1 MESKTKNRKTR
12 QQIGAMAA
20 RAFDGMALAA
30 GEDAIVEMKDG
41 WFNASYQVRLADG
54 REVILKIAPPA
65 GSEVLTYESNIM
77 TTEVAAM
84 RLVRR
89 NAAIPV
95 PEIYFFDDAS
105 DLCDSPYFFME
116 KVAGDNLEH
125 AKTDMAPEARAAIDR
140 QIGEIIRAVNV
151 FTGTYFGYEG
161 DAELRADSWREAFVS
176 ILESVLDDGARK
188 AVVYDFGYDEIRA
201 AVHKHAAALD
211 EIATPCLVHWDA
223 WDPNWF
229 VRDGKV
235 AGIIDF
241 ERALWAEP
249 LMEAHFRHV
258 GGPEISDAM
267 RGYGKTTFTLAEQER
282 CHLYQLHLALVMNT
296 ECYYRNYDTDDV
308 LNESRELMRSAME
321 WLKAN

>member
-12 QQIGAMAA
+12 QQIEAMAA

-41 WFNASYQVRLADG
+41 WFNASYRVGLADG
-54 REVILKIAPPA
+54 RDVILKIAPPA

-77 TTEVAAM
+77 TTEVASM

-89 NAAIPV
+89 NPAIPV
-95 PEIYFFDDAS
+95 PEIYFFDDVR
-105 DLCDSPYFFME
+105 DLCDSAYFFME

-125 AKTDMAPEARAAIDR
+125 AKADMAPEARAAIDR
-140 QIGEIIRAVNV
+140 QIGEIIRAVNA

-161 DAELRADSWREAFVS
+161 NTELRAATWREAFVK
-176 ILESVLDDGARK
+176 IVESVLDDGARK

-201 AVHKHAAALD
+201 AVRRHAAALD

-282 CHLYQLHLALVMNT
+282 CQLYQLHLALVMNT

>member
-41 WFNASYQVRLADG
+41 WFNASYRVGLADG
-54 REVILKIAPPA
+54 RDVILKIAPPA

-77 TTEVAAM
+77 TTEVASM

-89 NAAIPV
+89 NPTIPV
-95 PEIYFFDDAS
+95 PEIYCFDDVR
-105 DLCDSPYFFME
+105 DLCDSAYFFME

-125 AKTDMAPEARAAIDR
+125 AKADMAPEARAAIDR
-140 QIGEIIRAVNV
+140 QIGEIIRAVNA

-161 DAELRADSWREAFVS
+161 NTELRAATWREAFVK
-176 ILESVLDDGARK
+176 IVDSVLDDGARK

-201 AVHKHAAALD
+201 AVRKHAAALD
-211 EIATPCLVHWDA
+211 EIETPCLVHWDA

-241 ERALWAEP
+241 ERALWADP
-249 LMEAHFRHV
+249 LMEAHFRNF
-258 GGPEISDAM
+258 GGPAITDAM
-267 RGYGKTTFTLAEQER
+267 RGYGKTTFTFAEQER
-282 CHLYQLHLALVMNT
+282 CQLYQLHLALVMNT
-296 ECYYRNYDTDDV
+296 ECYYRNYDTDEV
-308 LNESRELMRSAME
+308 LNDSRKYMRSAME

>member
-12 QQIGAMAA
+12 EQIGAMAA

-41 WFNASYQVRLADG
+41 WFNASYGVRLADG
-54 REVILKIAPPA
+54 RQVVLKIAPPA

-89 NAAIPV
+89 NPDIPV
-95 PEIYFFDDAS
+95 PEIYSFDDVR
-105 DLCDSPYFFME
+105 DLCDSAYFFME

-125 AKTDMAPEARAAIDR
+125 AKADMAPEARAAIDR
-140 QIGEIIRAVNV
+140 QIGEIIRAVNA

-161 DAELRADSWREAFVS
+161 NTELRAATWREAFVK
-176 ILESVLDDGARK
+176 IVDSVLDDGARK
-188 AVVYDFGYDEIRA
+188 AVVYDFGYDEIRV
-201 AVHKHAAALD
+201 AVRKHAAALD
-211 EIATPCLVHWDA
+211 EIAAPCLVHWDA

-249 LMEAHFRHV
+249 LMEAHFRNF

-267 RGYGKTTFTLAEQER
+267 RGYGKTTFTFAERER
-282 CHLYQLHLALVMNT
+282 CQLYQLHLALVMNT

-308 LNESRELMRSAME
+308 LNDSRKLMRSAME

>member
-41 WFNASYQVRLADG
+41 WFNASYRVGLADG
-54 REVILKIAPPA
+54 RDVILKIAPPA

-77 TTEVAAM
+77 TTEVASM

-89 NAAIPV
+89 NPTIPV
-95 PEIYFFDDAS
+95 PEIYCFDDVR
-105 DLCDSPYFFME
+105 DLCDSAYFFME

-125 AKTDMAPEARAAIDR
+125 AKADMAPEARAAIDR
-140 QIGEIIRAVNV
+140 QIGEIIRAVNA

-161 DAELRADSWREAFVS
+161 NTELRAATWREAFVK
-176 ILESVLDDGARK
+176 IVDSVLDDGARK

-201 AVHKHAAALD
+201 AVRKHAAALD
-211 EIATPCLVHWDA
+211 EIETPCLVHWDA

-249 LMEAHFRHV
+249 LMEAQFRYF

-282 CHLYQLHLALVMNT
+282 CQLYQLHLALVMNT

>member
-12 QQIGAMAA
+12 QQIEAMAA

-41 WFNASYQVRLADG
+41 WFNASYRVGLADG
-54 REVILKIAPPA
+54 RQVVLKIAPPA

-95 PEIYFFDDAS
+95 PEIYYFDDVR
-105 DLCDSPYFFME
+105 DLCDSAYFFME

-125 AKTDMAPEARAAIDR
+125 AKAGMAPEARAAIDR
-140 QIGEIIRAVNV
+140 QIGEIIRAVNA

-161 DAELRADSWREAFVS
+161 NTELRAATWREAFVK
-176 ILESVLDDGARK
+176 IVESVLDDGARK
-188 AVVYDFGYDEIRA
+188 AVVYDFGYDEIRV
-201 AVHKHAAALD
+201 AVRKHAAALD
-211 EIATPCLVHWDA
+211 EIAAPCLVHWDA

-249 LMEAHFRHV
+249 LMEAHFRNF

-267 RGYGKTTFTLAEQER
+267 RGYGKTTFTFAERER
-282 CHLYQLHLALVMNT
+282 CQLYQLHLALVMNT

-308 LNESRELMRSAME
+308 LNDSRKLMRSAME

>member
-1 MESKTKNRKTR
+1 
-12 QQIGAMAA
+12 
-20 RAFDGMALAA
+20 
-30 GEDAIVEMKDG
+30 
-41 WFNASYQVRLADG
+41 
-54 REVILKIAPPA
+54 
-65 GSEVLTYESNIM
+65 M

-105 DLCDSPYFFME
+105 DLCDSAYFFME

-125 AKTDMAPEARAAIDR
+125 AKADMAPEARAAIDR
-140 QIGEIIRAVNV
+140 QIGEIIRAVNA

-161 DAELRADSWREAFVS
+161 NTELRAATWREAFVK
-176 ILESVLDDGARK
+176 IVESVLDDGARK
-188 AVVYDFGYDEIRA
+188 AVVCDFDYDEIRV
-201 AVHKHAAALD
+201 AVRNHAAALD
-211 EIATPCLVHWDA
+211 EIETPCLVHWDA

-229 VRDGKV
+229 VRDGKI

-249 LMEAHFRHV
+249 LMEAHFRNF

-267 RGYGKTTFTLAEQER
+267 RGYGKTAFTFAERER
-282 CHLYQLHLALVMNT
+282 CQLYQLHLALVTNT

-308 LNESRELMRSAME
+308 LNDSRKLMCSAME

>member
-12 QQIGAMAA
+12 QQIEAMAA

-241 ERALWAEP
+241 ERAIWAEP
-249 LMEAHFRHV
+249 LMEAQFRYF
-258 GGPEISDAM
+258 GGPQARRRPRRDRDAVPGPLG
-267 RGYGKTTFTLAEQER
+267 RLGPELVRAGRQGCGNHRFRTG
-282 CHLYQLHLALVMNT
+282 ALG
-296 ECYYRNYDTDDV
+296 
-308 LNESRELMRSAME
+308 
-321 WLKAN
+321 

>member
-12 QQIGAMAA
+12 QQIEAMAA
-20 RAFDGMALAA
+20 RAFDGMALAV

-54 REVILKIAPPA
+54 RDVILKIAPPA

-77 TTEVAAM
+77 TTEVASM

-89 NAAIPV
+89 NRAIPV
-95 PEIYFFDDAS
+95 PEIYFYDDVR
-105 DLCDSPYFFME
+105 DLCDSAYFFME

-125 AKTDMAPEARAAIDR
+125 AKADMAPEARAAIDR
-140 QIGEIIRAVNV
+140 QIGEIIRAVNA
-151 FTGTYFGYEG
+151 FTGTFFGYDG
-161 DAELRADSWREAFVS
+161 NKELRAATWREAFVK
-176 ILESVLDDGARK
+176 IVESVLDDGARK

-201 AVHKHAAALD
+201 AVRNHAAALD

-282 CHLYQLHLALVMNT
+282 CQLYQLHLALVMNT